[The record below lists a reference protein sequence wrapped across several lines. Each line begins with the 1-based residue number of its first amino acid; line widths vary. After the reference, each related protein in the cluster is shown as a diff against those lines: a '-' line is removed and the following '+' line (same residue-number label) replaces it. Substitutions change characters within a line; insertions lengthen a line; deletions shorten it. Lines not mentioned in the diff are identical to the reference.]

1 MRIISGNLR
10 GRRLKS
16 IDAAGLRPTTDRVRE
31 SIFNV
36 LAARLDFDGIR
47 VLDLFAGTG
56 ALGIEAISRGAAHCT
71 FVEQSGRTA
80 SVVRDNLQA
89 LDITAQ
95 GSVVVSDAIAFLQTS
110 ALPFDLVF
118 ADPPYAATIVDRLI
132 HDLFALGVVA
142 PGGLFVFEHSA
153 FTHGHSTDRA
163 EFLLEKT
170 FGDTAISLYRHLP
183 PSS

>member
-1 MRIISGNLR
+1 MRIISGQLR

-71 FVEQSGRTA
+71 FVERSGRTA
-80 SVVRDNLQA
+80 SVIRENLTA
-89 LDITAQ
+89 LDIEEQ
-95 GSVVVSDAIAFLQTS
+95 GNVVVEDAMPFLQS
-110 ALPFDLVF
+110 CEGGFDLVV
-118 ADPPYAATIVDRLI
+118 ADPPYSAAIVDRLL
-132 HDLFALGVVA
+132 HDLFDRGIVA
-142 PGGLFVFEHSA
+142 PEGLFLFEHAA

-163 EFLLEKT
+163 ELLLEKT
-170 FGDTAISLYRHLP
+170 FGDTAISLYRHFLP
-183 PSS
+183 S